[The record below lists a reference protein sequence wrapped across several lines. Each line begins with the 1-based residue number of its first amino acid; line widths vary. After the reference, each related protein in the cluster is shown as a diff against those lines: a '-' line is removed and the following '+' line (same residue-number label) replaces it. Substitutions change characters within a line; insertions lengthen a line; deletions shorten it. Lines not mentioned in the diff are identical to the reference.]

1 MCRMKVLG
9 GWNAKSSASTP
20 CKCEGINCVG
30 QEYLKL
36 PTMTLIT
43 TPSNWG
49 IIKLIYG
56 SISALR
62 TSVYGWRK
70 AADLVER
77 KC

>member
-43 TPSNWG
+43 TPSN
-49 IIKLIYG
+49 
-56 SISALR
+56 
-62 TSVYGWRK
+62 
-70 AADLVER
+70 
-77 KC
+77 

>member
-20 CKCEGINCVG
+20 CKCVG

-43 TPSNWG
+43 TPSNQG